1 MYEVL
6 LEGNAQRDLKRL
18 PTEVFHRIT
27 SEIGA
32 LANNPRPHGCRKIV
46 GSQSD
51 WRIRI
56 GEYRII
62 YEIDDPARTIRV
74 MRVRHRKE
82 VYR

>member
-6 LEGNAQRDLKRL
+6 LEGNAQRDLKKL
-18 PTEVFHRIT
+18 PIEIFHRLT
-27 SEIGA
+27 SEIGE
-32 LANNPRPHGCRKIV
+32 LANNPRPRGCRKIV

-56 GEYRII
+56 GQYRII
-62 YEIDDPARTIRV
+62 YEIDDPARIIRV